1 MTGKRRLHGASR
13 TPRIVPMET
22 SGTIPTAAE
31 LSAQYSSEGA
41 AAFGQRVHE
50 LFAKVEALAQLVE
63 LHRSQVQVEIELAQ
77 NQLQALA
84 SIVEAQGGKL
94 ATVEDKAN
102 NRMQLIE
109 DKQEMIA
116 AQVARLTDGGGL
128 LSLDFEAIRSLVAAA
143 SGGLAQ

>member
-1 MTGKRRLHGASR
+1 VSANGRLPGRFPCRTIASMQQ
-13 TPRIVPMET
+13 P
-22 SGTIPTAAE
+22 GTIPSPEE
-31 LSAQYSSEGA
+31 LIIEWQRDPA
-41 AAFGQRVHE
+41 AAFAQRVHE

-63 LHRSQVQVEIELAQ
+63 LHRSHVQVEIELAQ

-84 SIVEAQGGKL
+84 SIVEAQGVKL